1 MEHSTIALI
10 ILLITTILYALEKPP
25 IAVTSILAAIAMAF
39 TGCIG
44 MEDALKG
51 FANTATLMIIGL
63 CIVGESFFTTG
74 LTNKVGEFFMKKT
87 NMSEKTF
94 IILFFIIGALTSA
107 LLNGLIVIAIFMPL
121 IDSLAASTDGRIS
134 RKNCYLPLGISAL
147 FGGNL
152 SAIGSTSMINA
163 SAQLGNSYFGRPLML
178 FEPFLIGLPGVL
190 ISLILL
196 AVTGTELQKLFFDFK
211 ESVSVGYNSDTA
223 NTAAKTTNMT
233 PRMWIVL
240 LTLVG
245 CIIAFIFGMDYGLIS
260 MLAACLL
267 ICFHCIDLDR
277 AMSCVSWSTVLVVVG
292 TLGISGGIGASGA
305 GQLIADTFL
314 KVCGPISNS
323 PFAICVVFLFLATIL
338 SNFMSNNATVGILL
352 PVALATA
359 QVLQADPV
367 AYTLAIGVGA
377 NISCMTPIC
386 TSTITMTAICGYRFK
401 DYIRYGGIFN
411 ILAFIGTAAMLKIV
425 YF

>member
-25 IAVTSILAAIAMAF
+25 IAVTSILAAIAMAL

-44 MEDALKG
+44 MGDALKG
-51 FANTATLMIIGL
+51 FSNTATLMIIGL
-63 CIVGESFFTTG
+63 CIVGEAFFTTG
-74 LTNKVGEFFMKKT
+74 LTHKIGEFFLKQT
-87 NMSEKTF
+87 NMSERTF
-94 IILFFIIGALTSA
+94 IVLIFIIGAATSA

-121 IDSLAASTDGRIS
+121 IDSLSASTDGRIT
-134 RKNCYLPLGISAL
+134 RKNCYLPMGISAL

-163 SAQLGNSYFGRPLML
+163 SAQLGNSYFGRPLTL

-190 ISLILL
+190 ISLVIL
-196 AVTGTELQKLFFDFK
+196 VITGTKLQKALFDFK
-211 ESVSVGYNSDTA
+211 ESVSTGYSPESIDDM
-223 NTAAKTTNMT
+223 AKTTSMT
-233 PRMWIVL
+233 PKMWIVL
-240 LTLVG
+240 LTLVA
-245 CIIAFIFGMDYGLIS
+245 CIVAFIFGMDYGLIS

-267 ICFHCIDLDR
+267 ICFHCIDLER
-277 AMSCVSWSTVLVVVG
+277 AMNCVSWATVFVVVG
-292 TLGISGGIGASGA
+292 TLGISSGIGASGA

-314 KVCGPISNS
+314 SICGPISDS
-323 PFAICVVFLFLATIL
+323 PFAICVVFLFLATVL

-352 PVALATA
+352 PVALATT
-359 QVLQADPV
+359 QVLQANPV
-367 AYTLAIGVGA
+367 AFTLAIGVGA

-401 DYIRYGGIFN
+401 DYVRYGGIFN
-411 ILAFIGTAAMLKIV
+411 ILAFIGTAAMLKLV